1 MKKVLI
7 ALCLATFALSAPMAM
22 AADVLCC
29 KAGKLVPTAKTQAD
43 CTKAGGKVVKDA
55 KECK

>member
-22 AADVLCC
+22 AADVICC
-29 KAGKLVPTAKTQAD
+29 KDGKAAPAKTADD
-43 CTKAGGKVVKDA
+43 CTKGGGKVVKDA

>member
-7 ALCLATFALSAPMAM
+7 ALCLATFALSAPLAM

-29 KAGKLVPTAKTQAD
+29 KAGKAAKAKTAD
-43 CTKAGGKVVKDA
+43 ECTKGGGKVVKDA